1 MKPVVLLDRD
11 GTIIVDK
18 NYLSEPAGV
27 ELLPG
32 AVAGLK
38 LLQQHGFELIVVTNQ
53 SGIGRGFYDET
64 AMHKVNSRLCEIL
77 SQNGVKISP
86 RRIYFCP
93 HTPAEDCDCRKPRTG
108 MVLKAQSEWLF
119 DLRRGYV
126 IGDKLAD
133 IELGHKLNL
142 PAILIKSE
150 HATAEAELAGELA
163 DYAAKDL
170 EDAARWIVVG
180 FSPHC

>member
-11 GTIIVDK
+11 GTIMVDK
-18 NYLSEPAGV
+18 NYLSDPAEV

-38 LLQQHGFELIVVTNQ
+38 LLQQHGFELIVITNQ

-64 AMHKVNSRLCEIL
+64 DMHNVNRRLCEIL
-77 SQNGVKISP
+77 TQNGVKISP

-93 HTPAEDCDCRKPRTG
+93 HTPADACDCRKPQTG
-108 MVLKAQSEWLF
+108 MVLKAQAEWLF

-133 IELGHKLNL
+133 IELGHKLDL
-142 PAILIKSE
+142 STILINSGSK
-150 HATAEAELAGELA
+150 AADVRLAAELA
-163 DYAAKDL
+163 DYTASDL
-170 EDAARWIVVG
+170 EDAARWIVLGV
-180 FSPHC
+180 SPHC

>member
-18 NYLSEPAGV
+18 NYLSDPTGV

-64 AMHKVNSRLCEIL
+64 DMHNVNRRLCEIL
-77 SQNGVKISP
+77 TQNGVKLSP

-93 HTPAEDCDCRKPRTG
+93 HTPAEGCDCRKPRTG
-108 MVLKAQSEWLF
+108 MVLKAQTEWLF

-133 IELGHKLNL
+133 IELGHNLDL
-142 PAILIKSE
+142 PAILIKSDKE
-150 HATAEAELAGELA
+150 AAEAELAGELA
-163 DYAAKDL
+163 DYTASDL
-170 EDAARWIVVG
+170 EDAARWIVLG
-180 FSPHC
+180 TSPHC